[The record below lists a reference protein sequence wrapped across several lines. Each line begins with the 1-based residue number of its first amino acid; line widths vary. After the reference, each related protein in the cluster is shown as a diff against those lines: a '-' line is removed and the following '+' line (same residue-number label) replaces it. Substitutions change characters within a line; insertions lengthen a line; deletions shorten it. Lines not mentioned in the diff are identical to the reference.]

1 MRTKINE
8 LTLSLNYLNIDHNKD
23 KIIKISNLL
32 ISKIKKRNKIFSCGN
47 GGSASQ
53 ASHFTTELVV
63 RYKKKYERR
72 AYNAICLSSDTSLL
86 TAISNDYDF
95 NKIFSRQLEGLANSK
110 DLLFLFST
118 SGNSKNLIEAVK
130 HAKKIGIK
138 TISFTGQTGGK
149 LKNNS
154 DLNLNIKSSNTAIIQ
169 ECHLFLI
176 HYIIELVEKK
186 LKE

>member
-8 LTLSLNYLNIDHNKD
+8 LILSLNYLNIDHNKD